1 MKIAII
7 GASGKAGSLIAEE
20 LIERGHEVTGFVLHP
35 EKVKNEKIRIIEKN
49 IFSISSKDLQGFDV
63 VISAFGQ
70 FTPGLG
76 FQHQT
81 AMMMLIHALEELPD
95 TRLLVVG
102 GAASLFTDETK
113 EHRVLERIPEKFHEV
128 PSNMFDAF
136 KMLQESKVKWTYF
149 SPAFTFDPKGE
160 RTGSYTLGTDFL
172 FNNDDGESYI
182 SYADYA
188 IAMADEVENARFVGK
203 RFTAVGRKH
212 KEEIPEMPETAEV
225 SETPET
231 VDASGSDAGGS
242 AGPESSESAKEGK
255 VFEDA
260 VFEGNSKY
268 RGAPVT
274 ELAGRAFDLVLDN
287 GMEGCLV
294 FNTGKTLTWNPIG
307 KSGRTEYYDCLKVD
321 EDTYLVNV
329 EPRNL
334 HPRLGLALVLDL
346 EQSLLTALFSRQEV
360 DEKYPDKVVNE
371 FVFGAIRRPDGS
383 TPKVRHSFT
392 NDLVGCR
399 IRWRYSDNF
408 SISHMYYDPYYMR
421 APLPDPEKE
430 PERYEIF
437 KKNPYD
443 VPCRYVKIKKNI
455 YFVSFIEDFTLTK
468 GRVGSSLTLLMD
480 ISRLHDVGR
489 SFGTWAGKW
498 ENYLFSAVGAWEEP
512 TEDDLNPKSPYRI

>member
-20 LIERGHEVTGFVLHP
+20 LIGRGHEVTGFVLHP
-35 EKVKNEKIRIIEKN
+35 EKVKNDKIQIVEKN
-49 IFSISSKDLQGFDV
+49 IFSISKKDLEGYDI

-102 GAASLFTDETK
+102 GAASLFTDESK

-136 KMLQESKVKWTYF
+136 KMLQESKIKWTYF
-149 SPAFTFDPKGE
+149 SPAFTFDPNGE
-160 RTGSYTLGTDFL
+160 RTGTYTLGTDFL
-172 FNNDDGESYI
+172 FNNEDGESYI

-188 IAMADEVENARFVGK
+188 IAMADEVEQGQFIGR
-203 RFTAVGRKH
+203 RFTAVGRRH
-212 KEEIPEMPETAEV
+212 KETPAEALEEAAAKAVEKTAE
-225 SETPET
+225 SE
-231 VDASGSDAGGS
+231 AA
-242 AGPESSESAKEGK
+242 ESSEEGK

-274 ELAGRAFDLVLDN
+274 ELAGKAFDLVLDN
-287 GMEGCLV
+287 GMEGCLT
-294 FNTGKTLTWNPIG
+294 FNTGKTLTWAPIG
-307 KSGRTEYYDCLKVD
+307 KASRTEYYDCLKVD

-346 EQSLLTALFSRQEV
+346 EQSLVTALFSRQEV

-383 TPKVRHSFT
+383 TPKIRHSFT
-392 NDLVGCR
+392 ADLVGCR

-421 APLPDPEKE
+421 APLPDPAKE

-455 YFVSFIEDFTLTK
+455 YFISFIEDFTLTK

-498 ENYLFSAVGAWEEP
+498 ENYLFSAIGAWEEP
-512 TEDDLNPKSPYRI
+512 TEEDLCPKSPYRV